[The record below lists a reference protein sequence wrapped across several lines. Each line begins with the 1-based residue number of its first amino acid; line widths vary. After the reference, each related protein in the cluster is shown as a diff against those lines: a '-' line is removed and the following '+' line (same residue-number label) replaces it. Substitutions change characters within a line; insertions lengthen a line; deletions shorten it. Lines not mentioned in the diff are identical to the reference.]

1 MKEIVKPRFEEI
13 KANINQ
19 AIMLLSHSDQIEVL
33 DNLSSW
39 CRKEADCLENELYN
53 ESDEL

>member
-33 DNLSSW
+33 DNLSS
-39 CRKEADCLENELYN
+39 
-53 ESDEL
+53 

>member
-53 ESDEL
+53 ESDE